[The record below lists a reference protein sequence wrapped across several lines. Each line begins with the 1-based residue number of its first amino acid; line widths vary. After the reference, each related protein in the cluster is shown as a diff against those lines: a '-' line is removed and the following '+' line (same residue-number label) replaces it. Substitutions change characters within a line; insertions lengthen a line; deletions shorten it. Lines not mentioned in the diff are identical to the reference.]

1 MQEPGSLQEVIE
13 DHALER
19 VPDAQRHTWLDLSWN
34 TVGITSTLIQL
45 YIGALVC
52 FAAGIRIGL
61 LAGVTVAVFGGLL
74 AWGVGHL
81 AHHSG
86 LSSSLLSRTYGFG
99 VRGSMLTASIF
110 GFMIIGFIAAENV
123 LLYKGFLFYL
133 ELQDSLTNQVLI
145 YGLLTV
151 CWVLLTTYGFNAVT
165 RVSSLMLV
173 SFMALLIYMM
183 FGIVGSSGQSWGEV
197 TGFGPQLSDATLRSL
212 GAETPLGAYLFAVNI
227 LSGSAGALSLISAD
241 LGRYARS
248 SRDIAIA
255 AFAGIGAQD
264 IIMVSIGAVILF
276 AGMPALTEYY
286 VNVAGVPVEQARA
299 IAVENP
305 DRVAAAFIVFGGAL
319 GAALMVAAQSKAQV
333 LNAYSSSLSLA
344 NLFDA
349 FAGWRPGRFA
359 FIVLANLLSLLF
371 LVGDI
376 LVWFNAFLVILGIL
390 TASFAGIML
399 ADFFIARPWLARR
412 GITPP
417 AREDVNWSG
426 VTTLLA
432 AYVMAHHVLPSVIPV
447 EALSA
452 ILVSLLVYPVLRNFV
467 LLPRSG
473 STS

>member
-52 FAAGIRIGL
+52 FVAGIRIGL
-61 LAGVTVAVFGGLL
+61 LAGATVAVAGGLL

-99 VRGSMLTASIF
+99 IRGSVLTASIF

-123 LLYKGFLFYL
+123 LLYKGFLFYF
-133 ELQDSLTNQVLI
+133 EMQDTLVNQVLV

-173 SFMALLIYMM
+173 AFMALLVYMM
-183 FGIVGSSGQSWGEV
+183 FRIVGASGQGWHAV
-197 TGFGPQLSDATLRSL
+197 TDFGPQLSAETLRTL
-212 GAETPLGAYLFAVNI
+212 GAEAPLQAYLFAVNI
-227 LSGSAGALSLISAD
+227 LSGSAGALALISAD

-248 SRDIAIA
+248 SRDIGIA

-264 IIMVSIGAVILF
+264 IVMVSIGAVILF
-276 AGMPALTEYY
+276 AGMPALTDYY

-305 DRVAAAFIVFGGAL
+305 DRVAAAFIVFGGVL

-349 FAGWRPGRFA
+349 LTGWRPGRFF
-359 FIVLANLLSLLF
+359 FIVMANILSLFF
-371 LVGDI
+371 LVGNI

-390 TASFAGIML
+390 TTSFAGIML
-399 ADFFIARPWLARR
+399 ADFFIARPWLARH
-412 GITPP
+412 GIRSPD
-417 AREDVNWSG
+417 REMINWAG
-426 VTTLLA
+426 VTTLALA
-432 AYVMAHHVLPSVIPV
+432 YLLARHVLPAWMPV

-452 ILVSLLVYPVLRNFV
+452 ILVSLVLYPLLRGTI
-467 LLPRSG
+467 LRPA
-473 STS
+473 